1 MGIKNGK
8 IICKAGGKTSGL
20 TTSTFDIFPAEEGW
34 MMFAYK
40 KWTFYI
46 LLQTT
51 GVRVYGIHCRKIFK
65 ATASIQ
71 SGGDGKPKGKG
82 KDKGKKSKKGKAKKS
97 KGKAKK
103 SKGKDKGKKSKGKDK
118 GKKSKKGK
126 AKKSKGK
133 AKKSKGKD
141 KGKKSKS
148 K

>member
-71 SGGDGKPKGKG
+71 SGGDGRPKG
-82 KDKGKKSKKGKAKKS
+82 
-97 KGKAKK
+97 
-103 SKGKDKGKKSKGKDK
+103 KGKDKGKKSKGKDK

-133 AKKSKGKD
+133 AKKSKGKG
-141 KGKKSKS
+141 KGVSYLLKKLDGLVFK
-148 K
+148 